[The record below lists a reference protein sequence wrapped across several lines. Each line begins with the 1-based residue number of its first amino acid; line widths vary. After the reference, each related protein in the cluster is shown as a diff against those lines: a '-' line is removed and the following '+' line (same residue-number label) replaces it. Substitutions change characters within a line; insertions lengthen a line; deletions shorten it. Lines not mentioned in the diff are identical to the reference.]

1 MCVEA
6 GHFVRQ
12 VASYFFEGGVRE
24 RWRGFEVWLEGVEG
38 ECFSFSSSSGDGS
51 GAVAGAGAE
60 MEMCDDG
67 GGSGGGGGGEGGE
80 LPMPKKKACSPD
92 VVRERQERVLDDI
105 MGVLFLRKRQAP
117 VLALL
122 EEIFGV
128 VLRFV
133 RGLRVGWGE
142 QAGTGETPEELY
154 RLFRKKVEVFI
165 TVCRGLGEKMAV
177 SSGGGG
183 QGAGVEQLLLRLDL
197 TGFYGKRAGG

>member
-1 MCVEA
+1 M
-6 GHFVRQ
+6 
-12 VASYFFEGGVRE
+12 
-24 RWRGFEVWLEGVEG
+24 EVCG
-38 ECFSFSSSSGDGS
+38 
-51 GAVAGAGAE
+51 
-60 MEMCDDG
+60 DDG
-67 GGSGGGGGGEGGE
+67 GGGGDEGGE
-80 LPMPKKKACSPD
+80 PPAPKKKACSPD
-92 VVRERQERVLDDI
+92 VVRERQERVLDEI

-133 RGLRVGWGE
+133 RGLRVGWAG
-142 QAGTGETPEELY
+142 QTGTGETPEELY

-183 QGAGVEQLLLRLDL
+183 GQGGCVEQLLLRLDL
-197 TGFYGKRAGG
+197 TGFYRKRVGE

>member
-1 MCVEA
+1 VESKC
-6 GHFVRQ
+6 G
-12 VASYFFEGGVRE
+12 
-24 RWRGFEVWLEGVEG
+24 
-38 ECFSFSSSSGDGS
+38 
-51 GAVAGAGAE
+51 
-60 MEMCDDG
+60 DDG
-67 GGSGGGGGGEGGE
+67 GGGGDEGGE
-80 LPMPKKKACSPD
+80 PPAPKKKACSPD
-92 VVRERQERVLDDI
+92 VVRERQERVLDEI

-133 RGLRVGWGE
+133 RGLRVGWAG

-177 SSGGGG
+177 SSGGDGG
-183 QGAGVEQLLLRLDL
+183 QGGCVEQLLLRLDL
-197 TGFYGKRAGG
+197 TGFYGKRVGG